1 MPLYV
6 SIPAPPVGRPAPA
19 ATAEPVAPPTH
30 LDIEAIGVSAPITQV
45 GLDAAGVIEPP
56 PLEET
61 NLVGWYG
68 LGPAPGQVG
77 PAVLLGHVDTRTGP
91 AVFARLRELRP
102 QTLITITHSD
112 GTSERFLVER
122 VEKVAKTSFPTAK
135 VYGATRNAELR
146 NITCGG
152 AFDHQA
158 RSYADNVIV
167 YASLQQTST

>member
-1 MPLYV
+1 M
-6 SIPAPPVGRPAPA
+6 R
-19 ATAEPVAPPTH
+19 
-30 LDIEAIGVSAPITQV
+30 
-45 GLDAAGVIEPP
+45 VIEPP

-68 LGPAPGQVG
+68 LGPSPGQVG

-146 NITCGG
+146 IITCGG

-167 YASLQQTST
+167 YASLQQTSA